1 MYYFF
6 YFFLSLYPCSSFVF
20 LSLDILFRYL
30 TFNLTNTKFIC
41 IFIRFY
47 SLCFSSLICAL
58 ADLGFFSWTEK
69 FRDQDACK
77 TALDDESLRQC
88 RKKKMTAHQRTV
100 ELVSLC
106 VWESVCVC
114 VRVCKCQT
122 RQCDPRAWFLPTTT
136 EWQLLKWLFFSCCGL
151 SALEGRKQSL
161 IRPECC
167 HKVCMGPNARCF
179 RTHTQCRYY
188 LLKKLGSKSDLYF
201 QFSQKQK
208 SHGWNLWSNEAPIP
222 NTSDNGRVFS
232 GKSTLV
238 VNAATS
244 ASIVVTTTLP
254 LASQITDWDIVHP
267 YIIPRW
273 PSFSVPAQTLADS
286 HHRSSGH

>member
-1 MYYFF
+1 MD
-6 YFFLSLYPCSSFVF
+6 PCSCFVF

-58 ADLGFFSWTEK
+58 PDLGFFHGLKSSEIKMLVRLLLMMSPWGNAEK
-69 FRDQDACK
+69 K
-77 TALDDESLRQC
+77 I
-88 RKKKMTAHQRTV
+88 KMTAYQRTV

-106 VWESVCVC
+106 VWEC
-114 VRVCKCQT
+114 VCKCQT

-167 HKVCMGPNARCF
+167 HKVCMRPNACCF

-208 SHGWNLWSNEAPIP
+208 SHGWNLWSNEALIP
-222 NTSDNGRVFS
+222 NTSDNGSVFS
-232 GKSTLV
+232 EK
-238 VNAATS
+238 
-244 ASIVVTTTLP
+244 
-254 LASQITDWDIVHP
+254 VH
-267 YIIPRW
+267 W
-273 PSFSVPAQTLADS
+273 
-286 HHRSSGH
+286 